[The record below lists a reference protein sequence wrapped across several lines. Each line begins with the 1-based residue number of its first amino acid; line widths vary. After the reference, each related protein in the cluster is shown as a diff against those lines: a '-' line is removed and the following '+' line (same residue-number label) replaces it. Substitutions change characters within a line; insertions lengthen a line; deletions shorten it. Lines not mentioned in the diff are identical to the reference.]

1 MDFEELKRLPLGDAA
16 KAIVTEGGATAG
28 GFVGAGVLGRR
39 IQSMAKSDAEIVTL
53 TDKLLAWAG
62 NNGPKIG
69 LWYFLRG
76 RPMLGGASEDFN
88 KGIVTSV
95 AFDTLMRLLN
105 EGRNPASATVMGYEA
120 LGEGS
125 GTGGAMGVVSA
136 DIQKLVQENSAL
148 RTELN
153 RARNAGVQVQ
163 QVPYAASPM
172 DPRLPPYVGGAAI
185 PPAERERKFAFMP
198 GMGTPGIPQPPVT
211 GQRQRKYG
219 FAGETAVMGS
229 GGRPGAAYVQAGK
242 MFGMR

>member
-16 KAIVTEGGATAG
+16 RAIVTEGGATTG

-39 IQSMAKSDAEIVTL
+39 IQSMVKSDAEVITI
-53 TDKLLAWAG
+53 TDKLFAWAG

-105 EGRNPASATVMGYEA
+105 DGKNPASATVMGYEA

-125 GTGGAMGVVSA
+125 GTMSA
-136 DIQKLVQENSAL
+136 AGNEAVQRLVQENSAL
-148 RTELN
+148 RADLN
-153 RARNAGVQVQ
+153 KLRNAGIQVQ

-185 PPAERERKFAFMP
+185 PPAERERKYAFMP

-211 GQRQRKYG
+211 GHRQTKYG
-219 FAGETAVMGS
+219 FAGETAVMS
-229 GGRPGAAYVQAGK
+229 STGRPGAAYVQAGK
-242 MFGMR
+242 MFGMQ